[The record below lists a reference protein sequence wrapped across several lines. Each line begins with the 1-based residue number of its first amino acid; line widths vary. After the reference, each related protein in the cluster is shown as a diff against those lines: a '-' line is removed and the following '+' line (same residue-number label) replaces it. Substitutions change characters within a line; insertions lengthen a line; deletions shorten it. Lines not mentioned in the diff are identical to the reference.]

1 MLANAA
7 FSFVNHLLDGEDWA
21 CSRLKPFAG
30 QTVRLELGALN
41 FLLEITAEGRF
52 RAGNRDGETT
62 VIIALPVQAPILVL
76 TDRPSLLAAARING
90 SAELAEA
97 LGFVFSNLH
106 WDVESDLSLVLGD
119 IAARRLVEGG
129 QQAARWT
136 RDQAMNL
143 ALNLAEYLT
152 EENQTLARPRDVATF
167 CHEVATLNDE
177 VSALE
182 ARLIVLEG

>member
-7 FSFVNHLLDGEDWA
+7 FGFVNHLLDGEDWA
-21 CSRLKPFAG
+21 CARLKPFAG
-30 QTVRLELGALN
+30 QAARLDLGAFKL
-41 FLLEITAEGRF
+41 LLEITAEGRF
-52 RAGNRDGETT
+52 RAGNTDCEAA
-62 VIIALPVQAPILVL
+62 VIITLPVQAPILVL

-167 CHEVATLNDE
+167 CHEVATLNDD
-177 VSALE
+177 VSRLE
-182 ARLIVLEG
+182 ARLTILEG